1 MATNFCLYYYRFV
14 AEKTLL
20 ADEPPPP
27 PSEPKTYEVIMKR
40 SKTIWSPC
48 PLLCQ
53 KMNIAE
59 PMSSKANP
67 NANKSGAFSLFQFL
81 GQSGGS
87 RNRNRRRDEPREFT
101 PAIKSDDENSK
112 LLKAVAASRP
122 KTSRTEPPA
131 IKPTQV
137 TMEPPKSTSKIIPIV
152 NPIKVIP
159 KTELEV
165 KVLAAESQHPAEK
178 KDIYKAIFDSS
189 SDDESEDEEATIIA
203 PTNIPAIVIP
213 KLSRDVNVL
222 RNTSPPRGIFANFLS
237 KPLALSSS
245 VPEPIANND
254 SSTTEEATT
263 DKADT
268 ISADIC
274 VYGPSLPAPIQRS
287 LPTIPKHTFTRKT
300 ATREPVTTDRL
311 SFSSFLRKSVPERPA
326 KTVEPLL
333 PAIPVTPAQPEDMDE
348 WIDKNDVSTVSKT
361 SSNSSKKKK
370 DKQHKK
376 SKKHKKEK
384 SSKKSKKKDRR

>member
-1 MATNFCLYYYRFV
+1 
-14 AEKTLL
+14 
-20 ADEPPPP
+20 
-27 PSEPKTYEVIMKR
+27 MKR
-40 SKTIWSPC
+40 TKTIWSPC

-59 PMSSKANP
+59 PMSSKTNP
-67 NANKSGAFSLFQFL
+67 NANKSGAFSLFQCL

-87 RNRNRRRDEPREFT
+87 KNRNRRRDEPREFT
-101 PAIKSDDENSK
+101 PAMKSDDENSK
-112 LLKAVAASRP
+112 LLKMVAASRP
-122 KTSRTEPPA
+122 KTSRTEPSV

-137 TMEPPKSTSKIIPIV
+137 AVEPPKTTTKIVSVV
-152 NPIKVIP
+152 NPIKIVP
-159 KTELEV
+159 KTELEI

-189 SDDESEDEEATIIA
+189 SDDESDDEEANTTIMA

-237 KPLALSSS
+237 KPAAPPP
-245 VPEPIANND
+245 VPELIVNND
-254 SSTTEEATT
+254 PDTKKTSA

-268 ISADIC
+268 ISADIN
-274 VYGPSLPAPIQRS
+274 VYGPTLPAPMQRIV
-287 LPTIPKHTFTRKT
+287 PTIPKHTFTRKNAST
-300 ATREPVTTDRL
+300 EPITTDRL

-326 KTVEPLL
+326 AKTVVTPL
-333 PAIPVTPAQPEDMDE
+333 PTSSVIPAQPDDMDE
-348 WIDKNDVSTVSKT
+348 WIDKNDVVVVAASKT

-370 DKQHKK
+370 DKHHKK
-376 SKKHKKEK
+376 SKKHKKDKIKEK
-384 SSKKSKKKDRR
+384 SSKKSKKKDKR